1 MLREGEFVYLLV
13 EVYEVTPYTTSVE
26 QLCRRVGFRRIVVHP
41 RTEGRNYE
49 GEPGVVYSL
58 SSAMTLLHSPSSP
71 NCHTYPAQIKFVAS
85 LRTVDLPARCTVS
98 VFKTPVSDLPHLPR
112 PMISIKELPN
122 GPLLS
127 RQDYPHRELNAPLL
141 NRQDFVHRELN
152 ASLLTKEDFVHRE
165 LNASLLTKEYFVH
178 RELNASLLTKQECV
192 HRELNASLLTKQ
204 DVVHRELPQPVSTRV
219 ATQSKLPMN
228 TSTSAQYHSIDSLA
242 ELLGLEESD
251 EDLPEVMLLTPSP
264 TSFEHDKSADTLPL
278 VMPLTLYAEDLP
290 VVMPLTPSPM
300 GVVHNKIEEH
310 LPVVRPLTLCK
321 EDHPVVM
328 PLNPSPVRFVHGKSA
343 QYLPPVMPL
352 PFCAEDISAVTPLN
366 PSPKKIEHEKSVG
379 HLPPVMPLPPC
390 AEDSSVVTRLN
401 PSPKKI
407 EHEKSVGHLPPVMPL
422 PPCAEDSSVVTRLN
436 PSPKKI
442 EHEKS
447 VGHLPPVMP
456 LPPCA
461 EELSVVKP
469 LNPPPIRF
477 EHEKSVGHLPVI
489 RPLTPCVHDLQ
500 VTAYV
505 REALKASLVARSEQM
520 SSHRKQSSSLH
531 ELPRVPPKELTA
543 AEQHRQLSSAMEA
556 TRTQTTE
563 ASACTKETLQ
573 LPSVKTSASYA
584 RTAAQETVSFMAVQR
599 LPQPPTRTKPG
610 ITFVDAKKKK
620 KRTKRILRFVG
631 KRTILDDLPVAIKTV
646 PMVRRT
652 F

>member
-41 RTEGRNYE
+41 RTVGRHYE

-127 RQDYPHRELNAPLL
+127 RQDYPHRELNAPLP

-204 DVVHRELPQPVSTRV
+204 DVVHRELPQPASTRV

-264 TSFEHDKSADTLPL
+264 TCFEHDKSADTLPL

-290 VVMPLTPSPM
+290 VVMPLTPSPI
-300 GVVHNKIEEH
+300 GVVHNKSEEH

-343 QYLPPVMPL
+343 EYLPPVMPL

-390 AEDSSVVTRLN
+390 AEDSS
-401 PSPKKI
+401 
-407 EHEKSVGHLPPVMPL
+407 
-422 PPCAEDSSVVTRLN
+422 AVTRLN

-505 REALKASLVARSEQM
+505 REALNASLVARSEQM

-531 ELPRVPPKELTA
+531 ELPRVPPNELTA

-573 LPSVKTSASYA
+573 LPYVKTSASYA

-610 ITFVDAKKKK
+610 ITFGEAKKKK

>member
-49 GEPGVVYSL
+49 GEPGFVYSL

-192 HRELNASLLTKQ
+192 HRKLNASLLTKQ
-204 DVVHRELPQPVSTRV
+204 DVVHRELPQPVFTRV

-290 VVMPLTPSPM
+290 VVMTLT
-300 GVVHNKIEEH
+300 
-310 LPVVRPLTLCK
+310 
-321 EDHPVVM
+321 
-328 PLNPSPVRFVHGKSA
+328 PSPVRFVHGKSA
-343 QYLPPVMPL
+343 DHLPPVMPL
-352 PFCAEDISAVTPLN
+352 PFCAEDISVDKPLDPSPVRFLHGNSAEPLPPVMPLPPCAEDISAVTPLN

-390 AEDSSVVTRLN
+390 AEDISAVTPLN

-407 EHEKSVGHLPPVMPL
+407 EHEKSVGHLPAVIPLTPCPEDRLMVMP
-422 PPCAEDSSVVTRLN
+422 SN
-436 PSPKKI
+436 P
-442 EHEKS
+442 
-447 VGHLPPVMP
+447 
-456 LPPCA
+456 A
-461 EELSVVKP
+461 
-469 LNPPPIRF
+469 PIRF
-477 EHEKSVGHLPVI
+477 EHDKSVGHLPVI

-543 AEQHRQLSSAMEA
+543 AQQHRQLSSAMEA

-599 LPQPPTRTKPG
+599 LPQPPTSTKPG
-610 ITFVDAKKKK
+610 ITFVEAKKKK
-620 KRTKRILRFVG
+620 KRTKRILRFVR